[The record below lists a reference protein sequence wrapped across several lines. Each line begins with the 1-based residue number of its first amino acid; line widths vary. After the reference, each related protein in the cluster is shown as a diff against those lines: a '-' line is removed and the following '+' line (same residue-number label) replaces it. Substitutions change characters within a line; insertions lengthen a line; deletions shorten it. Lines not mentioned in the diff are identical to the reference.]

1 MPSPAITVA
10 MSVYNGERFLSEAIE
25 SVLAQSWR
33 DFEFLLLDDGSNDGS
48 LAIMQRFAALDPR
61 IRVIARENRGLVAS
75 LNQLLAE
82 ARAPLIARM
91 DADDVCLPERFA
103 RQIGFFA
110 ANPQHGVVGSLT
122 DDIDERGQPYTM
134 VPANHPLTHEIFLER
149 IESRGQLLAHPT
161 VMYRRDVVLSVG
173 GYHAAFRHCEDYDLW
188 LRLAHR
194 TRIANLPEK
203 LLRYRH
209 YADQVSNRHALEQQ
223 IGVAVSHVAYQ
234 ERKAGRPDPT
244 ATLDQLPPIDQ
255 LDALFGRPGIASEV
269 RGRVARALLYSRS
282 ALSGQGFDLLMS
294 HVEEGGRGSDLW
306 RTAARLVRFG
316 QPSRALRLAAALASG

>member
-1 MPSPAITVA
+1 MPSPAISVA
-10 MSVYNGERFLSEAIE
+10 MSVYNGERFLAEAIA

-33 DFEFLLLDDGSNDGS
+33 DFEFLLLDDGSCDGS
-48 LAIMQRFAALDPR
+48 LMIMQRFAVLDPR
-61 IRVIARENRGLVAS
+61 IRIISRENRGLVAS
-75 LNQLLAE
+75 LNQLLTE
-82 ARAPLIARM
+82 AKAPLIARM
-91 DADDVCLPERFA
+91 DADDVCLPERFT

-122 DDIDERGQPYTM
+122 DDIDERGQPYAM
-134 VPANHPLTHEIFLER
+134 VPAGHPLTHEAFLER
-149 IESRGQLLAHPT
+149 IDSRGQLLAHPT

-194 TRIANLPEK
+194 TQIANLPEQ

-209 YADQVSNRHALEQQ
+209 YAGQVSNRHALEQQ
-223 IGVAVSHVAYQ
+223 IGVAVSHIAYQ
-234 ERKAGRPDPT
+234 ERMAGRPDPT
-244 ATLDQLPPIDQ
+244 ETLGQLPPIDQ
-255 LDALFGRPGIASEV
+255 LDALFGRTGVASEV

-282 ALSGQGFDLLMS
+282 ALSGPGFELLMS